1 MNKAS
6 EPKQAKLATVKVG
19 NYVQYT
25 LRALRKC
32 ETVGELD
39 MRSKLRGFVL
49 DVYPNV
55 YGQPMARIMWATR
68 NIGVVAA
75 EKLKRC
81 PRDTTERAVDLD
93 ARPSER

>member
-39 MRSKLRGFVL
+39 EKSKLRGFVMERDGTLARLLWTDGMLSL
-49 DVYPNV
+49 DWIEVDDL
-55 YGQPMARIMWATR
+55 R
-68 NIGVVAA
+68 
-75 EKLKRC
+75 RC